1 MKAQFPILEKW
12 PILLPYCWMKRIIR
26 FLKGDKKKYS
36 RMLDYSDIKPGD
48 YEEMKRFFEA
58 EGVRS

>member
-1 MKAQFPILEKW
+1 
-12 PILLPYCWMKRIIR
+12 MKRITR

-36 RMLDYSDIKPGD
+36 RMLDYSDVKPED

-58 EGVRS
+58 GGVRY

>member
-1 MKAQFPILEKW
+1 MTITHEKMTW
-12 PILLPYCWMKRIIR
+12 IIR

-36 RMLDYSDIKPGD
+36 QMLDYSEIKPED

-58 EGVRS
+58 GGVA